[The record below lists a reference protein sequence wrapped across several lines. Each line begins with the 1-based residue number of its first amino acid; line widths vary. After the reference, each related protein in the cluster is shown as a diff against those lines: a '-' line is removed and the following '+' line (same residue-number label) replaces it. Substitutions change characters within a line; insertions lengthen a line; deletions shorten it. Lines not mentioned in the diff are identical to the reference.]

1 MPHSQQWPPLTFQAS
16 GIELNEELGAAGCLH
31 NGFNA
36 LKLNVGL
43 V

>member
-1 MPHSQQWPPLTFQAS
+1 MAHSQQWPPLTFQA
-16 GIELNEELGAAGCLH
+16 GRIELNEELGAAGCLH
-31 NGFNA
+31 NGLNA